1 MRRRYRIVFLVAAA
15 AAVTAGVY
23 LSTRF
28 LAPAVPAAA
37 SKAQEAAQDG
47 GAAAPGVEKAS
58 ARRPGRKGPVPGNMM
73 PPPFQPL
80 TEVFDDLQARANAG
94 DVEAATRLY
103 RDLSLCKGSQ
113 QTMSALV
120 RSSDEVMGAKL
131 DTMEPT
137 RLQYFQNELD
147 SVELNQQALQNLHR
161 LCDGVGDG
169 ALDRLIPNLRKA
181 AELGESYARACYL
194 QRGPSYDMRALTRE
208 PALLETYRGEVS
220 SLIEA
225 GMADGDWRVVDVLR
239 DAYQP
244 GSRSMLGG
252 MLGADAQQYYR
263 YLKLYRLGAEPY
275 RVEQID
281 EDLAAAAKSLTPA
294 QLAEADG
301 WAQDTF
307 QQKFHGSGGS
317 TEQTIP
323 GWDPCSFP

>member
-1 MRRRYRIVFLVAAA
+1 MRRRYWIVSLAAA
-15 AAVTAGVY
+15 AAALTAGAYFSIRLV
-23 LSTRF
+23 TPA
-28 LAPAVPAAA
+28 APAVVSKTEKAAREEVA
-37 SKAQEAAQDG
+37 ST
-47 GAAAPGVEKAS
+47 PGVEKI
-58 ARRPGRKGPVPGNMM
+58 PGHRTGNKAAGGGNLM
-73 PPPFQPL
+73 PPPFEPL
-80 TEVFDDLQARANAG
+80 TEVFDDLQTRANAG

-113 QTMSALV
+113 ETISALV

-161 LCDGVGDG
+161 LCEGIGEG

-208 PALLETYRGEVS
+208 PALLETYRGDVS
-220 SLIEA
+220 SLIET

-239 DAYQP
+239 DAFQP

-275 RVEQID
+275 RVPQIEQ
-281 EDLAAAAKSLTPA
+281 DLATAAKSLTPA
-294 QLAEADG
+294 QLADADG

-307 QQKFHGSGGS
+307 QQKFHGSGSS